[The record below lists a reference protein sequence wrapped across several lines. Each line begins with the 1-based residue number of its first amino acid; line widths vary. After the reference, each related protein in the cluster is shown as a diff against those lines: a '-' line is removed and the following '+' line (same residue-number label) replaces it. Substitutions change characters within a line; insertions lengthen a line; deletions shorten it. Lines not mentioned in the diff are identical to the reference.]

1 MGYTPTTSVT
11 TSVESLLSEINGT
24 TFSLAMHETA
34 KSGWNYIV
42 LSSAIIEG
50 LDALLWAIPQ
60 LLSANLFNNNPLK
73 LLIRGELCSS
83 NPTFEIGVS
92 WNDVSDLNFIE
103 NVPEIDCE
111 FVNPDEFVGM
121 DINQSEL
128 DRLDNSAD
136 IINYVLSK
144 FTKYKETVTVPTELY
159 STLVSA
165 SRKQIDEYEP
175 NEFDIVILDNLKN
188 TLVRHAGYEWKKDTH
203 VYVSAIWPFDE
214 GITLKGQWFMCK
226 LSEVLLPLHVI
237 PMRIITPDGDHIGL
251 IREQKIVYHLD
262 V

>member
-1 MGYTPTTSVT
+1 MTYCPTTSVT
-11 TSVESLLSEINGT
+11 NSVERLISEISAT
-24 TFSLAMHETA
+24 TFPNAMRDAA
-34 KSGWNYIV
+34 KAGWNYIV
-42 LSSAIIEG
+42 LGSAVLEG
-50 LDALLWAIPQ
+50 FDALEWAIPQ
-60 LLSANLFNNNPLK
+60 LLAVDMFTSNPFK

-103 NVPEIDCE
+103 NAEDCDCDWID
-111 FVNPDEFVGM
+111 PDKIVEM
-121 DINQSEL
+121 DVIESEL
-128 DRLDNSAD
+128 DRLSNPAD
-136 IINYVLSK
+136 IVNKVLAK
-144 FTKYKETVTVPTELY
+144 FAIYKETITFPTEL
-159 STLVSA
+159 SCELIHA
-165 SRKQIDEYEP
+165 SKVPIDAYEP
-175 NEFDIVILDNLKN
+175 NDFDAVILENLKH

-237 PMRIITPDGDHIGL
+237 PMRIITPDGEHIGL